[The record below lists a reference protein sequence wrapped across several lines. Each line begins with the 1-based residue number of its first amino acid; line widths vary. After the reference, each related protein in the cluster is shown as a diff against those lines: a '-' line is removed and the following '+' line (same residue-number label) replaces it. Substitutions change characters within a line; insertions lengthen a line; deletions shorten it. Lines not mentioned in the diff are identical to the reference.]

1 MGGLYTPLG
10 SLTQLSKPD
19 LSPTHQSSVGEMDAQ
34 KGQERSESGR
44 DSTNPDQWSP
54 GSSLRDCQAPGP
66 GFCGESSFSL
76 RRPPVLKEGASQP
89 DAGQWSLGVRVGVGL
104 SSPQTQ
110 AGSVPLLAG
119 CRNPSTLWGLLT
131 DRALPSSVPSFG
143 SPPLPLPLP

>member
-34 KGQERSESGR
+34 KGQGRSESGR
-44 DSTNPDQWSP
+44 DSTNPDQRSP

-66 GFCGESSFSL
+66 GFREESSFSL

-89 DAGQWSLGVRVGVGL
+89 DAGQWSLGCRWGWGF
-104 SSPQTQ
+104 
-110 AGSVPLLAG
+110 LL
-119 CRNPSTLWGLLT
+119 PKPKL
-131 DRALPSSVPSFG
+131 ALCHSWLDAET
-143 SPPLPLPLP
+143 PPPPGDS